1 MSRRF
6 SDVGVG
12 IAAARLRE
20 IATGAPV
27 SDAELTDVEFA
38 AYASEFKHDELLA
51 KYGRAK
57 RECIRALLVVAI
69 TLVVLGFLLA
79 AAVCVLSVTLHTT
92 PFNTGQMW
100 QPVIPPL
107 FEPPFESPGE
117 LPLS

>member
-6 SDVGVG
+6 ADVGVG

-38 AYASEFKHDELLA
+38 AYASELKHDEVLA
-51 KYGRAK
+51 KYEHAK
-57 RECIRALLVVAI
+57 RKCIRGLLVVAM
-69 TLVVLGFLLA
+69 TLVVLGFLLTA
-79 AAVCVLSVTLHTT
+79 TVCMLSVTLHTT

-100 QPVIPPL
+100 QSAI
-107 FEPPFESPGE
+107 FE
-117 LPLS
+117 LPGGHPAVVIG